1 MGESTLARQSHT
13 LRISLRGSFP
23 EVWRVIQVPSDMTLQ
38 DLSKTLEWFMGW
50 EHDSHLHLFDVSRTK
65 DVYAQM
71 GYEWSSGEYKDESE
85 YQIKE
90 ILYRSR
96 MKLIWEYDLGD
107 SWIHDIVVQS
117 IGHAGPEVRIPR
129 CIDGANACPPEDSGG
144 ITGYDMKQAAL
155 RGHAGPEVR
164 IPRCIDGANACPP
177 EDSGGITGYDM
188 KQAALR
194 DKSDPYH
201 KAAVEWL
208 GDDFDPTHFDLAK
221 FDIFDDQ

>member
-50 EHDSHLHLFDVSRTK
+50 EHGYHLHLFDVSRTK

-117 IGHAGPEVRIPR
+117 IGHAE
-129 CIDGANACPPEDSGG
+129 
-144 ITGYDMKQAAL
+144 
-155 RGHAGPEVR
+155 PEVR

-201 KAAVEWL
+201 EAAVEWL